1 MFKWLFLLIAY
12 LPFQIALNPGAGF
25 DLASLRVFIL
35 LLFIVWLVD
44 VIARNVLLKQNIPW
58 QSRVKSFPAGLLRF
72 ARNDIRSIGL
82 LFFLILAGFS
92 LIGAENLSWGLRK
105 IIFFLSIL
113 PLYFLVTGLVDNWSR
128 VKKVVLISIKA
139 SGLMA
144 LIGLLQFFGQFIF
157 GLERVY
163 AFWAVHITPVFSGF
177 NLAALILAYP
187 SWLVNV
193 KGETILRAFS
203 LFSDPHMFSFYLGL
217 ILPWLIVL
225 LPQTRSFKQMKT
237 GSLLAIYG
245 FLLAALLLTFSR
257 GAYLALI
264 VTFLVL
270 AGLLWQYLAAKK
282 TALLLCLSLLIFI
295 IPGTPIADRFY
306 SSFDFGEGSNM
317 GRLEMWQ
324 EAGQTGLGHIWQG
337 VGLGNYSLM
346 VDSVLGYRNP
356 ITAHNLYLDIFS
368 EMGVFALIVWLVLIL
383 GTIGQLFWKVKNTRQ
398 EQRYLYLGLIGS
410 LLYFSVHSFFETAIY
425 SPIIL
430 ALLMITLGL
439 ATFRP

>member
-1 MFKWLFLLIAY
+1 MFKWLLLLIAY

-25 DLASLRVFIL
+25 DLASLRVFII
-35 LLFIVWLVD
+35 LLFLVWL
-44 VIARNVLLKQNIPW
+44 A
-58 QSRVKSFPAGLLRF
+58 
-72 ARNDIRSIGL
+72 RSIKTRPWLRSGFTLQAMGL
-82 LFFLILAGFS
+82 FGFLILAGFS
-92 LIGAENLSWGLRK
+92 LIGAENVSWGLRK
-105 IIFFLSIL
+105 IVFFLSIL
-113 PLYFLVTGLVDNWSR
+113 PLYFLVTALIDNWSR
-128 VKKVVLISIKA
+128 VKKVVLVLIKA
-139 SGLMA
+139 GSLMA
-144 LIGLLQFFGQFIF
+144 LVGLLQFLGQFIF

-163 AFWAVHITPVFSGF
+163 LFWAVHITPVFSGF

-193 KGETILRAFS
+193 KGETIMRAFS

-217 ILPWLIVL
+217 ILPWLIIL
-225 LPQTRSFKQMKT
+225 LPKASPFKRIKLASVLAVY
-237 GSLLAIYG
+237 GLLV
-245 FLLAALLLTFSR
+245 AALLLTFSR

-264 VTFLVL
+264 VVFLVL

-306 SSFDFGEGSNM
+306 SSFDFEEGSNM

-324 EAGQTGLGHIWQG
+324 EAGQAGLGHLWQG

-346 VDSVLGYRNP
+346 VDPVLGYRSP

-368 EMGVFALIVWLVLIL
+368 EMGVFALVVWLILIL
-383 GTIGQLFWKVKNTRQ
+383 GTIGQLFWKMRNVKQ
-398 EQRYLYLGLIGS
+398 EQRYLCLGLIGS
-410 LLYFSVHSFFETAIY
+410 LVYFSVHSFFETAIY

-430 ALLMITLGL
+430 ALLMIILGL
-439 ATFRP
+439 STTRP